1 MTLKDINCDPLTYKS
16 LYICFILSK
25 LNQRMAD
32 SHSIG
37 IEKLKVAYVDYI
49 WGVVS
54 IFSATWYQAVFTWRS
69 QLDEINDA
77 WALKMW
83 RPQVFRSAT
92 PDMNKGNFFLSVKVL
107 PRLFGN
113 VWDRP
118 YCYCWQRKNLWQN
131 ETIKKKSYIHW
142 MAKWVFFSLGFKNEV
157 RQFLCK
163 FQMRQRC
170 CKQNAKHTLREQEK
184 FSRAR
189 IRFYPLK

>member
-92 PDMNKGNFFLSVKVL
+92 PDMNKGNFFLSVKVS

-113 VWDRP
+113 VWQTVLLLLATQKP
-118 YCYCWQRKNLWQN
+118 LTKWNN
-131 ETIKKKSYIHW
+131 KKEILYPLDGKVS
-142 MAKWVFFSLGFKNEV
+142 FFSLGFKN
-157 RQFLCK
+157 
-163 FQMRQRC
+163 
-170 CKQNAKHTLREQEK
+170 
-184 FSRAR
+184 
-189 IRFYPLK
+189 

>member
-1 MTLKDINCDPLTYKS
+1 
-16 LYICFILSK
+16 
-25 LNQRMAD
+25 MAD

-92 PDMNKGNFFLSVKVL
+92 PDMNKGNFF
-107 PRLFGN
+107 
-113 VWDRP
+113 
-118 YCYCWQRKNLWQN
+118 CLWRFHRDYSAMF
-131 ETIKKKSYIHW
+131 ETDHI
-142 MAKWVFFSLGFKNEV
+142 VTVG
-157 RQFLCK
+157 
-163 FQMRQRC
+163 
-170 CKQNAKHTLREQEK
+170 NAKTSDKMKQ
-184 FSRAR
+184 
-189 IRFYPLK
+189 

>member
-92 PDMNKGNFFLSVKVL
+92 PDMNKSNFFVCEGFTEIIRQCLRQTILLLLATQKPLTKWNNKKEILYPLDGKV
-107 PRLFGN
+107 
-113 VWDRP
+113 
-118 YCYCWQRKNLWQN
+118 
-131 ETIKKKSYIHW
+131 S
-142 MAKWVFFSLGFKNEV
+142 FFSLGFKN
-157 RQFLCK
+157 
-163 FQMRQRC
+163 
-170 CKQNAKHTLREQEK
+170 
-184 FSRAR
+184 
-189 IRFYPLK
+189 